1 MSIPGCSIPTNIPE
15 LFFQISDTAS
25 ASIKRDG
32 SSLTSF
38 LVAAGLFVIN
48 SKLDGWGHC
57 LFHVLLVPYMAFLCR
72 SAAAADTGSGECDIA
87 S

>member
-1 MSIPGCSIPTNIPE
+1 MGA
-15 LFFQISDTAS
+15 F
-25 ASIKRDG
+25 
-32 SSLTSF
+32 TSF